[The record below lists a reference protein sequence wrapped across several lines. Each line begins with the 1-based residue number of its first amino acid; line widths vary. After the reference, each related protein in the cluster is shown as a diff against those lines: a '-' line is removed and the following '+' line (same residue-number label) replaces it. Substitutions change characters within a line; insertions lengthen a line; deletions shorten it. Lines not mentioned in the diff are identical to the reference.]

1 MLFISAHL
9 HTMEARDYP
18 CGYLRT
24 RGTKIHSLGDMGE
37 LDGPLPGEQVI
48 DLQGAHMYPG
58 FVDAHSHLGMWGNGL
73 GFEGADGNEESD
85 PATPH
90 LRAID
95 AVNHADYCFA
105 EALAGGVTTAVTG
118 PGSANAI
125 GGQLCAV
132 KTRLSRIDT
141 GMLSPCVAIKFA
153 LGENPKTVY
162 NDKDMAPITRMATAA
177 IIREQL
183 FRAKRYMEDV
193 DRAGREGEELPEYD
207 IKCEALLPLL
217 RRQMPAHFHAHRADD
232 IFTALRLCREFG
244 LRCVIVHGTE
254 GHLIADILAAEQVP
268 VITGPILCDR
278 SKPELVNLTP
288 KNPGILA
295 AAGVP
300 CALCTDHPVT
310 PIQYLPLTAGLA
322 VREGMDRQQALRA
335 ITIGAASICGI
346 ADRVGSL
353 APGKDA
359 DLAVFDGDPLSNLC
373 RPRLV
378 TVDGQIVNEI

>member
-1 MLFISAHL
+1 MILVNAALVPVESPAV
-9 HTMEARDYP
+9 ER
-18 CGYLRT
+18 GYL
-24 RGTKIHSLGDMGE
+24 KIEEGKIAALGPMEE
-37 LDGPLPGEQVI
+37 LGPTAGDEVMDCSGLTV
-48 DLQGAHMYPG
+48 YPG
-58 FVDAHSHLGMWGNGL
+58 FIDCHTHMGMWEDGL
-73 GFEGADGNEESD
+73 GFEGADGNEETD
-85 PATPH
+85 PATPQ

-95 AVNHADYCFA
+95 AVNHRDRCFA
-105 EALAGGVTTAVTG
+105 EARAAGVTTVITG
-118 PGSANAI
+118 PGSANCI

-132 KTRLSRIDT
+132 KTRMSRIDT
-141 GMLSPCVAIKFA
+141 GVLRQTAAMKFA

-162 NDKDMAPITRMATAA
+162 NDKEMAPITRMATAA

-183 FRAKRYMEDV
+183 YKAQRYLEDR
-193 DRAGREGEELPEYD
+193 DRAAEDEDFDEPD
-207 IKCEALLPLL
+207 WDMKCEALLPLL
-217 RRQMPAHFHAHRADD
+217 RGEIGAHFHAHRADD

-310 PIQYLPLTAGLA
+310 PIQDLPLTAGLA

-335 ITIGAASICGI
+335 ITIGAAGICGI

-378 TVDGQIVNEI
+378 AVDGPIVNEI